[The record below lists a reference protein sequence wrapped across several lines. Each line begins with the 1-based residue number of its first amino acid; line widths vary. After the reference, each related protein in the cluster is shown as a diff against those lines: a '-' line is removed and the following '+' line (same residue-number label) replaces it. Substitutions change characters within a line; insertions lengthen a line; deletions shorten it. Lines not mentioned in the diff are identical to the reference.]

1 MRELRGKVAV
11 VTGGASGIGRAM
23 AECFAASG
31 MKLVLADIERGPL
44 DEAVARLRAS
54 GAEAI
59 GVPTDVTRAA
69 EVRALADRALEAFG
83 AVHVVCNNAGVAPMG
98 KLLETS
104 LEDWRWVVEVN
115 LMGVVHGVAVFGPL
129 LVRQGG
135 GHIVNTASA
144 AGLLA
149 PPGLGAYAATKH
161 AVVGLTETLYYELKD
176 TGVGCSVLCPGLVN
190 TRIFESERNRPA
202 ELGGAAASY
211 GARQEQ
217 ARKLISSQGTPP
229 EQIAERVLQAIRS
242 EALYILPHDE
252 LKPFVEARYRGIV
265 AGQNPPRDRNIG
277 LPE

>member
-11 VTGGASGIGRAM
+11 VTGGASGIGRAL
-23 AECFAASG
+23 AERFAAAG
-31 MKLVLADIERGPL
+31 MKLALADVERGAL
-44 DEAVARLRAS
+44 DQTVARLRAT

-59 GVPTDVTRAA
+59 GVPTDVTDPAA
-69 EVRALADRALEAFG
+69 VRALADQTRAAFG

-104 LEDWRWVVEVN
+104 LEDWRWVVDVN
-115 LMGVVHGVAVFGPL
+115 LLGVAYGVAVFGPL
-129 LVRQGG
+129 LVAQRE

-161 AVVGLTETLYYELKD
+161 AVVGLTETLYHELKD

-190 TRIFESERNRPA
+190 TRIFASERNRPA
-202 ELGGAAASY
+202 RLGGAAGY
-211 GARQEQ
+211 GARQETAQ
-217 ARKLISSQGTPP
+217 KLLASQGSPP
-229 EQIAERVLQAIRS
+229 EQIAERVLAAILEDR
-242 EALYILPHDE
+242 LYILPHEE

-265 AGQNPPRDRNIG
+265 AGQNPPRERNIG